1 MSKISFFGLG
11 GLGENGKNMF
21 VCEVDKQI
29 FILDAGLKYPSFDLY
44 GIDSII
50 PDITYL
56 IGVEKN
62 IKGIYISHG
71 HEDHIGAVVE
81 VLKRLNKPVY
91 GTNFTI
97 SILEDMLQE
106 AGLKASDYSLN
117 RVSEAD
123 VLKYGNVEVHFYY
136 VSHSIPESV
145 NIVIKTPNGALV
157 YAPDFTFDV
166 NSNPRYQISFSKLFE
181 IAKMGVIALAA
192 ESLGTSNINRMT
204 HDEGLK
210 HTINEVLQ
218 STGRVIFSTF
228 SSDLEKIQKIINIAV
243 ANNRRIAIIGRK
255 AQKIVNIAINSGY
268 LVIPEGRLANLKYMD
283 ESIKN
288 DDSDLCIIVTGTRH
302 EPFYML
308 QRMCRGQDRLINI
321 TSKDNVVIVTP
332 PVPGTERM
340 AAKTIDILYKSD
352 AKVTEI
358 QKEILKSTHADK
370 DELKMLYSILRPRYI
385 IPIIGEFRHQY
396 MHKAIALEAGFTEG
410 QIILLENGEVAH
422 FVEGWY
428 KPARERIQTS
438 DVLIDGSIVGDIN
451 EIVLKDRSMMAEEGL
466 VVVSAVIDMHR
477 KTLLSLPSVETKGL
491 VVSES
496 LDKII
501 DKLTI
506 LTQDIIEAF
515 LKKKYYDANLLKR
528 ELQDQIERELYHLTK
543 KKPIIM
549 SAIVE
554 TAQ

>member
-1 MSKISFFGLG
+1 MSKIRFFSLG

-56 IGVEKN
+56 ITEQER
-62 IKGIYISHG
+62 IQGIFISHG
-71 HEDHIGAVVE
+71 HEDHIGALVE

-97 SILEDMLQE
+97 SILEDMLLE
-106 AGLKASDYSLN
+106 EGLDLKTYSLTKI
-117 RVSEAD
+117 SEED
-123 VLKYGNVEVHFYY
+123 ILTYGNVEIHFYF
-136 VSHSIPESV
+136 VSHSIPETV
-145 NIVIKTPNGALV
+145 NIAIKTVDGALV

-166 NSNPRYQISFSKLFE
+166 NNNPRYQISFNKLFA
-181 IAKMGVIALAA
+181 IAQMGVIALCS
-192 ESLGTSNINRMT
+192 ESLGTSNLNRLT

-218 STGRVIFSTF
+218 NAGRVIFSTF
-228 SSDLEKIQKIINIAV
+228 SSDLERIQKIINMAV
-243 ANNRRIAIIGRK
+243 NNNRRIAIIGRK

-268 LVIPEGRLANLKYMD
+268 LIIPENRLVNLKYMD
-283 ESIKN
+283 DNIKN
-288 DDSDLCIIVTGTRH
+288 DDEDLCIIVTGTRH
-302 EPFYML
+302 EPFFML

-321 TSKDNVVIVTP
+321 SAKDSVVIVTP

-340 AAKTIDILYKSD
+340 AAKTIDILYRSD

-358 QKEILKSTHADK
+358 KKEILKSTHADH
-370 DELKMLYSILRPRYI
+370 DELKMLYNILKPRYI
-385 IPIIGEFRHQY
+385 VPIIGEYRHQY
-396 MHKAIALEAGFTEG
+396 MQKKIALEAGYQEG
-410 QIILLENGEVAH
+410 QIILLENGEVAC
-422 FVEGWY
+422 FNDGIY
-428 KPARERIQTS
+428 SACRNRIQTG

-451 EIVLKDRSMMAEEGL
+451 EIVLQDRDMMSEEGI
-466 VVVSAVIDMHR
+466 VVLSVVINSNT
-477 KTLLSLPSVETKGL
+477 KVLASKPVIVTKGL
-491 VVSES
+491 IISES

-501 DKLTI
+501 DKLII
-506 LTQDIIEAF
+506 LTQDIVEVF
-515 LKKKYYDANLLKR
+515 LKKKYYDTNYLKK
-528 ELQDQIERELYHLTK
+528 ELQLSIEKELYHLTK
-543 KKPIIM
+543 KKPLIM

-554 TAQ
+554 IAE